1 MAVIIPHQDHFPDI
15 GHQEIA
21 SLGVPFAFVSLFDH
35 WLTEAECTAT
45 SLFTYESALKANQL
59 QDYLAGER
67 KFLAL
72 YNHLGNAGTIVNCP
86 GVLRSINSASS
97 EFQRIL
103 RRSLREALFMDIY
116 LEGYGVR
123 IIGNFDRT
131 DVIIADTREQLNVL
145 EAEIA
150 KFGLYMLRK

>member
-1 MAVIIPHQDHFPDI
+1 MIVTIPHQAHFPDI
-15 GHQEIA
+15 GDQEIA
-21 SLGVPFAFVSLFDH
+21 SLGVPFAFVSVFDH
-35 WLTEAECTAT
+35 WLTEAECMAT
-45 SLFTYESALKANQL
+45 NLFTYRNAFKANQL

-123 IIGNFDRT
+123 ILGNFDRT
-131 DVIIADTREQLNVL
+131 DVIIADTREQLDVL

-150 KFGLYMLRK
+150 KFGLHMLRK

>member
-1 MAVIIPHQDHFPDI
+1 MA
-15 GHQEIA
+15 
-21 SLGVPFAFVSLFDH
+21 
-35 WLTEAECTAT
+35 TN
-45 SLFTYESALKANQL
+45 LFTYRNAFKANQL

-72 YNHLGNAGTIVNCP
+72 YNHLGNAGTTVNCP
-86 GVLRSINSASS
+86 GVLRSINSAGS

-123 IIGNFDRT
+123 ILGNFDRT
-131 DVIIADTREQLNVL
+131 DAIIADTGEQLDVL
-145 EAEIA
+145 ETEIA

>member
-1 MAVIIPHQDHFPDI
+1 MA
-15 GHQEIA
+15 
-21 SLGVPFAFVSLFDH
+21 
-35 WLTEAECTAT
+35 TN
-45 SLFTYESALKANQL
+45 LFTYRNAFKANQL

-72 YNHLGNAGTIVNCP
+72 YNHLGSAGTIVNCP

-123 IIGNFDRT
+123 ILGNFDRT
-131 DVIIADTREQLNVL
+131 DVIIADTRKQLDVL

-150 KFGLYMLRK
+150 KFGLHMLRK

>member
-1 MAVIIPHQDHFPDI
+1 MAVINPHQDHFPDI
-15 GHQEIA
+15 GDQEIA
-21 SLGVPFAFVSLFDH
+21 SLGVPFAFVSVFDH

-72 YNHLGNAGTIVNCP
+72 YNHLGNAGTIVNFS
-86 GVLRSINSASS
+86 GVLRPVVSASS

-103 RRSLREALFMDIY
+103 RRSLREARFMDVY

-123 IIGNFDRT
+123 ILGNYDRT
-131 DVIIADTREQLNVL
+131 DVIIAETCEQLDVL
-145 EAEIA
+145 ETEIA
-150 KFGLYMLRK
+150 RFDLHMLRK

>member
-1 MAVIIPHQDHFPDI
+1 MIVTIPHQSHFPDI
-15 GHQEIA
+15 GDQEIA
-21 SLGVPFAFVSLFDH
+21 SLGVPFAFVSVFDH
-35 WLTEAECTAT
+35 WLTEAECMAT
-45 SLFTYESALKANQL
+45 NLFTYRNAFKANQL

-86 GVLRSINSASS
+86 GVLRSINSDSS

-103 RRSLREALFMDIY
+103 RSSLREALLMDIY

-123 IIGNFDRT
+123 ILGNFDRT
-131 DVIIADTREQLNVL
+131 DVIIADTREQLDVL

-150 KFGLYMLRK
+150 KFGLHMLRK